1 MSPVGDLALSP
12 GGLRVP
18 ARARFFLQS
27 FAGDLAGCFAEELG
41 FSCDCA
47 VPGREDAVLLG
58 GVPVRGFLQ
67 EFQLISRGEDQS
79 LPVGGFLRILWHSF
93 SYYHLASALSLA
105 EAA

>member
-1 MSPVGDLALSP
+1 M
-12 GGLRVP
+12 P
-18 ARARFFLQS
+18 ARVRLFLQS
-27 FAGDLAGCFAEELG
+27 LAGGLVGCFAEELD

-67 EFQLISRGEDQS
+67 EFQLISRGEDQY
-79 LPVGGFLRILWHSF
+79 LPVGGFLRSLWHNF

-105 EAA
+105 KAA